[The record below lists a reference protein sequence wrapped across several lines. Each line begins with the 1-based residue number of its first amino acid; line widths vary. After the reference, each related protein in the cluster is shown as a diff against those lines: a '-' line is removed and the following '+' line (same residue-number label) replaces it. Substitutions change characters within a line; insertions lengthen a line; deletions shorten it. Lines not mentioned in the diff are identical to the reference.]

1 MCHDDVRMVGRRSQT
16 VAGGRRFDRE
26 PHHPLSD
33 IHHHGGS
40 VDLTFGEWRGRQ
52 TSRQTPWAWLRGWPM
67 WKLPRP
73 LPAYLITVQAIAVAA
88 IAVAATHTQPRG
100 RDLLLALVLT
110 GCGVALVETTRRV
123 GQPTGRVIKDLT
135 SAWSL
140 PMALLLPP
148 IYALLAPIPLMA
160 LSQWRVRAFAVHRRS
175 FGAAAIAISLGA
187 ASLIYHTQ
195 FAGVASSHR
204 AGGEQVVAFALA
216 IGVCT
221 LVRWAVNLAL
231 VVVPITLTDPR
242 VRWWQLVCD
251 RDSVQSDVV
260 EMCLGILVTL
270 LVALDPVLVLFAL
283 PPVLM
288 LQRAMLQVHLVA
300 AARRDVKTGL
310 LNAAAWDREA
320 TEEVARADRTGEP
333 LAVLLLDIDH
343 FKRVNDSFGHLA
355 GDRVLVAL
363 ADTLR
368 AYLRPYDVAG
378 RFGGEEFSVLL
389 PHTSQAEAER
399 VAERLRR
406 RVASLVVAIDDIP
419 GAIAEVVQVTVSIGV
434 ATFGGSRVGLTELLA
449 AADLALYRAKA
460 DGRNQVAVLA
470 DAA

>member
-1 MCHDDVRMVGRRSQT
+1 
-16 VAGGRRFDRE
+16 
-26 PHHPLSD
+26 
-33 IHHHGGS
+33 
-40 VDLTFGEWRGRQ
+40 VDLTFGEWRGRRS
-52 TSRQTPWAWLRGWPM
+52 SRSSPWAWLRGWPL

-73 LPAYLITVQAIAVAA
+73 LPGYLIAVQSAALLAIVVAA
-88 IAVAATHTQPRG
+88 LHTHVRARDAA
-100 RDLLLALVLT
+100 LFLALT

-123 GQPTGRVIKDLT
+123 GQPTGGVIKDLT

-148 IYALLAPIPLMA
+148 VYALLAPIPLMA
-160 LSQWRVRAFAVHRRS
+160 LSQWRVRAFALHRRT
-175 FGAAAIAISLGA
+175 FGAAAIALSLGA

-195 FAGVASSHR
+195 FAAIADSHR
-204 AGGEQVVAFALA
+204 AGGERVLAFALA
-216 IGVCT
+216 VAVCT
-221 LVRWAVNLAL
+221 MVRWAVNLAL
-231 VVVPITLTDPR
+231 VLVPITRTNPR
-242 VRWWQLVCD
+242 VRWWELVCD
-251 RDSVQSDVV
+251 RDSLHSDVV
-260 EMCLGILVTL
+260 EMCLGVLVTL
-270 LVALDPVLVLFAL
+270 LIALEPVLVLFAV

-300 AARRDVKTGL
+300 AARRDAKTGL
-310 LNAAAWDREA
+310 LNAATWDREA
-320 TEEVARADRTGEP
+320 ADEVARTERTKEP

-343 FKRVNDSFGHLA
+343 FKHVNDNHGHLA
-355 GDRVLVAL
+355 GDRVLSAL

-389 PHTSQAEAER
+389 PHTGQAEAER

-406 RVASLVVAIDDIP
+406 RVASLVVPIDDIP
-419 GAIAEVVQVTVSIGV
+419 GTTSEVVQVTVSIGV